1 MTEVFDM
8 RWLKPIILYY
18 LIELNN
24 SAPVSDDE
32 LEFRAEKLV
41 NDIKR
46 TMGAR
51 ADFKPRKENEA

>member
-1 MTEVFDM
+1 M